1 VGGEILLKYKGIKLD
16 EGQEMNATD
25 TKPLAELCAELG
37 ITASVRELDTFNNE
51 GGLTKFP
58 EWAKQGWSI
67 VLKYQGKRAQFRF
80 YGGGASKTP
89 TASDLVWAVA
99 IDSEAVD
106 ESLKDWCDNFGYS
119 TDSITARSTYK
130 ACQRNGER
138 LIKLIGNAEIF
149 SQLVE
154 SARDY

>member
-1 VGGEILLKYKGIKLD
+1 
-16 EGQEMNATD
+16 MNATD

-37 ITASVRELDTFNNE
+37 ITASVRELDGDFYS
-51 GGLTKFP
+51 FP
-58 EWAKQGWSI
+58 DWAKQGWSI
-67 VLKYQGKRAQFRF
+67 VLKYNKKRAQFRF

-106 ESLKDWCDNFGYS
+106 ESFSDWCANFGYT
-119 TDSITARSTYK
+119 TDSIKARSIYK
-130 ACQRNGER
+130 ACSRNGSR
-138 LIKLIGNAEIF
+138 LINLIGSEDIF

>member
-1 VGGEILLKYKGIKLD
+1 
-16 EGQEMNATD
+16 MNATD
-25 TKPLAELCAELG
+25 TKPLKELCAELN
-37 ITASVRELDTFNNE
+37 ITASVRELD
-51 GGLTKFP
+51 GDLTQFP

-80 YGGGASKTP
+80 YGGGKASTP
-89 TASDLVWAVA
+89 TASDLIWSVA
-99 IDSEAVD
+99 TDSTALNENFNY
-106 ESLKDWCDNFGYS
+106 WCDNFGYS
-119 TDSITARSTYK
+119 TDSIKARSIYK
-130 ACQRNGER
+130 ACSVNAKR

>member
-1 VGGEILLKYKGIKLD
+1 
-16 EGQEMNATD
+16 MNDTL

-37 ITASVRELDTFNNE
+37 ITASVRELDGDLIT
-51 GGLTKFP
+51 FP

-67 VLKYQGKRAQFRF
+67 VLKYNKKRAQFRF

-99 IDSEAVD
+99 IDSEALN
-106 ESLKDWCDNFGYS
+106 ESFGEWCDSFGYS

-130 ACQRNGER
+130 ACQRNGQR
-138 LIKLIGNAEIF
+138 LTDLIGNKEIF

-154 SARDY
+154 SAREY

>member
-1 VGGEILLKYKGIKLD
+1 
-16 EGQEMNATD
+16 MNATN
-25 TKPLAELCAELG
+25 TKPLSELCAKLG

-80 YGGGASKTP
+80 YGGGACKTP
-89 TASDLVWAVA
+89 TASDLIWAVA
-99 IDSEAVD
+99 TDSTALE
-106 ESLKDWCDNFGYS
+106 ESFNDWCDNLGYT

-130 ACQRNGER
+130 ACQRNGLR
-138 LIKLIGNAEIF
+138 LINLIGNADIF

>member
-1 VGGEILLKYKGIKLD
+1 
-16 EGQEMNATD
+16 MNATD

-37 ITASVRELDTFNNE
+37 ITARVRELDSD
-51 GGLTKFP
+51 LHRFP
-58 EWAKQGWSI
+58 EWAKQGWI
-67 VLKYQGKRAQFRF
+67 ITLRYKGKRAQFRF

-99 IDSEAVD
+99 VDSTALK
-106 ESLKDWCDNFGYS
+106 ESFNDWAYEYGYS

-138 LIKLIGNAEIF
+138 LIKLIGSAEVF
-149 SQLVE
+149 NQLVE

>member
-1 VGGEILLKYKGIKLD
+1 
-16 EGQEMNATD
+16 
-25 TKPLAELCAELG
+25 
-37 ITASVRELDTFNNE
+37 VRELD
-51 GGLTKFP
+51 GDLTQFP

-80 YGGGASKTP
+80 YGGGKASTP
-89 TASDLVWAVA
+89 TASDLIWSVA
-99 IDSEAVD
+99 TDSTALNENFNY
-106 ESLKDWCDNFGYS
+106 WCDNFGYS
-119 TDSITARSTYK
+119 TDSIKARSIYK
-130 ACQRNGER
+130 ACSVNAKR

>member
-1 VGGEILLKYKGIKLD
+1 
-16 EGQEMNATD
+16 MNATD

-37 ITASVRELDTFNNE
+37 ITASVRELDTFNSE
-51 GGLTKFP
+51 GGLTQFP
-58 EWAKQGWSI
+58 EWAKQAWAI
-67 VLKYQGKRAQFRF
+67 TLKYKGKRAQFRF
-80 YGGGASKTP
+80 YGGGASDTP

-106 ESLKDWCDNFGYS
+106 ESFSDWCANFGYT
-119 TDSITARSTYK
+119 TDSIKARSTFK

-138 LIKLIGNAEIF
+138 LIKLIGNKEIF

-154 SARDY
+154 SAREY

>member
-1 VGGEILLKYKGIKLD
+1 
-16 EGQEMNATD
+16 MNATD

-37 ITASVRELDTFNNE
+37 ITASVRELDTFNSE

-99 IDSEAVD
+99 TDSTALT
-106 ESLKDWCDNFGYS
+106 ESFSEWCADLGYN
-119 TDSITARSTYK
+119 TDSIKDRSIYK
-130 ACQRNGER
+130 ACQRNAQR
-138 LIKLIGNAEIF
+138 LTDLIGNAEIF
-149 SQLVE
+149 SQLIE
-154 SARDY
+154 SAREY

>member
-1 VGGEILLKYKGIKLD
+1 
-16 EGQEMNATD
+16 MNATD

-37 ITASVRELDTFNNE
+37 ITASVRELDTFNSE

-67 VLKYQGKRAQFRF
+67 TLKYNGKRAQFRF

-99 IDSEAVD
+99 TDSTSLE
-106 ESLKDWCDNFGYS
+106 ESFSDWCDNFGYS
-119 TDSITARSTYK
+119 TDSIKARSTYK

-138 LIKLIGNAEIF
+138 LINLIGNKEIF

-154 SARDY
+154 SAREY

>member
-1 VGGEILLKYKGIKLD
+1 
-16 EGQEMNATD
+16 MNATD

-37 ITASVRELDTFNNE
+37 ITASVRELDTFNSE

-99 IDSEAVD
+99 
-106 ESLKDWCDNFGYS
+106 
-119 TDSITARSTYK
+119 TDSTALTESFSEWCADLGYNTDSVKDRSIYK

-138 LIKLIGNAEIF
+138 LIKLIGNKEIF

-154 SARDY
+154 SAREY

>member
-1 VGGEILLKYKGIKLD
+1 
-16 EGQEMNATD
+16 MNDTD

-37 ITASVRELDTFNNE
+37 ITASVRELDGDLTTF
-51 GGLTKFP
+51 P
-58 EWAKQGWSI
+58 DWAKQGWSI
-67 VLKYQGKRAQFRF
+67 VLKYRGKRAQFRF

-106 ESLKDWCDNFGYS
+106 ESFSDWCANFGYT
-119 TDSITARSTYK
+119 TDSIKARSTYK
-130 ACQRNGER
+130 ACQRNGSR
-138 LIKLIGNAEIF
+138 LIKLIGNEEIF

-154 SARDY
+154 SAREY

>member
-1 VGGEILLKYKGIKLD
+1 
-16 EGQEMNATD
+16 MNATD

-37 ITASVRELDTFNNE
+37 ITARVRELDTFNNE

-58 EWAKQGWSI
+58 DWAKQGWSI
-67 VLKYQGKRAQFRF
+67 TLNYQGNRAQFRF

-99 IDSEAVD
+99 IDSEAID
-106 ESLKDWCDNFGYS
+106 ESFSDWCDNFGYT

-138 LIKLIGNAEIF
+138 LVKLIGSAEVF

-154 SARDY
+154 SAREY

>member
-1 VGGEILLKYKGIKLD
+1 
-16 EGQEMNATD
+16 MNATD

-37 ITASVRELDTFNNE
+37 ITASVRELDTFNSE

-99 IDSEAVD
+99 TDSTALT
-106 ESLKDWCDNFGYS
+106 ESFSEWCADLGYN
-119 TDSITARSTYK
+119 TDSIKDRSIYK

-138 LIKLIGNAEIF
+138 LIKLIGNKEIF

-154 SARDY
+154 SAREY

>member
-1 VGGEILLKYKGIKLD
+1 
-16 EGQEMNATD
+16 MNATD
-25 TKPLAELCAELG
+25 TKPLSELCAELG
-37 ITASVRELDTFNNE
+37 ITASVRELDTFNSE

-99 IDSEAVD
+99 TDSTALT
-106 ESLKDWCDNFGYS
+106 ESFSEWCADLGYN
-119 TDSITARSTYK
+119 TDSIKDRSIYK
-130 ACQRNGER
+130 ACQRNAQR
-138 LIKLIGNAEIF
+138 LTDLIGNAEIF
-149 SQLVE
+149 SQLIE
-154 SARDY
+154 SAREY

>member
-1 VGGEILLKYKGIKLD
+1 
-16 EGQEMNATD
+16 MNATD

-37 ITASVRELDTFNNE
+37 ITASVRELDTFNSE

-80 YGGGASKTP
+80 YGGGKANTP
-89 TASDLVWAVA
+89 TASDLVWSVA
-99 IDSEAVD
+99 TDSTALNENFNY
-106 ESLKDWCDNFGYS
+106 WCDNFGYS
-119 TDSITARSTYK
+119 TDSIKARSIYK
-130 ACQRNGER
+130 ACQRNGQR
-138 LIKLIGNAEIF
+138 LISLIGNAEIF
-149 SQLVE
+149 NQLVE

>member
-1 VGGEILLKYKGIKLD
+1 
-16 EGQEMNATD
+16 MNAID

-37 ITASVRELDTFNNE
+37 ITASVKELDGDLIT
-51 GGLTKFP
+51 FP

-67 VLKYQGKRAQFRF
+67 TLSYQRKRAQFRF

-99 IDSEAVD
+99 VDSEAVN
-106 ESLKDWCDNFGYS
+106 ESFSNWCDNFGYS

-138 LIKLIGNAEIF
+138 LIKLIGNKEIF

-154 SARDY
+154 SAREY

>member
-1 VGGEILLKYKGIKLD
+1 
-16 EGQEMNATD
+16 MNATD

-37 ITASVRELDTFNNE
+37 ITASVRELDGDLTTF
-51 GGLTKFP
+51 P
-58 EWAKQGWSI
+58 DWAKQGWSI
-67 VLKYQGKRAQFRF
+67 VLKYNKKRAQFRF

-106 ESLKDWCDNFGYS
+106 ESFSDWCANFGYT

-138 LIKLIGNAEIF
+138 LIKLIGNKEIF

-154 SARDY
+154 SAREY

>member
-1 VGGEILLKYKGIKLD
+1 
-16 EGQEMNATD
+16 MNATD

-37 ITASVRELDTFNNE
+37 ITASVRELDGDLTTF
-51 GGLTKFP
+51 P
-58 EWAKQGWSI
+58 DWAKQGWSI
-67 VLKYQGKRAQFRF
+67 VLKYNKKRAQFRF
-80 YGGGASKTP
+80 YGGGKASTP

-99 IDSEAVD
+99 TDSTALT
-106 ESLKDWCDNFGYS
+106 ESFSDWCDNFDYT

-138 LIKLIGNAEIF
+138 LIKLIGSPEIF

-154 SARDY
+154 SAREY

>member
-1 VGGEILLKYKGIKLD
+1 
-16 EGQEMNATD
+16 MNATD

-37 ITASVRELDTFNNE
+37 ITASVRELGTFNSE
-51 GGLTKFP
+51 GGLTQFP

-67 VLKYQGKRAQFRF
+67 ILKYNKKRAQFRF

-99 IDSEAVD
+99 TDSTALT
-106 ESLKDWCDNFGYS
+106 ESFSDWCGEFDYS
-119 TDSITARSTYK
+119 TDSVKARSTYK
-130 ACQRNGER
+130 ACQRNGQR
-138 LIKLIGNAEIF
+138 LTDLIGNKEIF

-154 SARDY
+154 SAREY

>member
-1 VGGEILLKYKGIKLD
+1 
-16 EGQEMNATD
+16 MNATD

-37 ITASVRELDTFNNE
+37 ITASVRELSTYDLC
-51 GGLTKFP
+51 GRGQVKFP
-58 EWAKQGWSI
+58 DWAKQGWI
-67 VLKYQGKRAQFRF
+67 ITLKYKGKRAQFRF

-106 ESLKDWCDNFGYS
+106 ESLKDWCDNFGYT

-138 LIKLIGNAEIF
+138 LIKLIGNKEIF

-154 SARDY
+154 SAREY

>member
-1 VGGEILLKYKGIKLD
+1 
-16 EGQEMNATD
+16 MNATD

-37 ITASVRELDTFNNE
+37 ITASVRELDGDLITF
-51 GGLTKFP
+51 P
-58 EWAKQGWSI
+58 DWAKQGWSI
-67 VLKYQGKRAQFRF
+67 TLKYKGKRAQFRF

-106 ESLKDWCDNFGYS
+106 ESFSNWCANFGYT

-138 LIKLIGNAEIF
+138 LIKLIGNADVF

-154 SARDY
+154 SAREY

>member
-1 VGGEILLKYKGIKLD
+1 
-16 EGQEMNATD
+16 MNNTL

-37 ITASVRELDTFNNE
+37 ITASVRELDGDLTTF
-51 GGLTKFP
+51 P
-58 EWAKQGWSI
+58 DWAKQGWSI
-67 VLKYQGKRAQFRF
+67 VLKYRGKRAQFRF

-99 IDSEAVD
+99 IDSEALND
-106 ESLKDWCDNFGYS
+106 SFSDWCDNFGYT
-119 TDSITARSTYK
+119 TDSVKARSTYK

-138 LIKLIGNAEIF
+138 LINLIGNKEIF

>member
-1 VGGEILLKYKGIKLD
+1 
-16 EGQEMNATD
+16 MNATD

-37 ITASVRELDTFNNE
+37 ITASVRELDTFNGE

-99 IDSEAVD
+99 TDSTALT
-106 ESLKDWCDNFGYS
+106 ESFSEWCAELGYN
-119 TDSITARSTYK
+119 TDSIKDRSIYK

-138 LIKLIGNAEIF
+138 LIKLIGNKEIF

-154 SARDY
+154 SAREY

>member
-1 VGGEILLKYKGIKLD
+1 
-16 EGQEMNATD
+16 MNAID

-37 ITASVRELDTFNNE
+37 ITARVRELDTFNGE

-58 EWAKQGWSI
+58 EWAKQGCSI
-67 VLKYQGKRAQFRF
+67 TLSYQGKRAQFRF

-99 IDSEAVD
+99 IDSDAID
-106 ESLKDWCDNFGYS
+106 ESFKNWCDNFGYS
-119 TDSITARSTYK
+119 TDSITARSNYK

-138 LIKLIGNAEIF
+138 LIKLIGNKEIF
-149 SQLVE
+149 NQLVE
-154 SARDY
+154 SARQY

>member
-1 VGGEILLKYKGIKLD
+1 
-16 EGQEMNATD
+16 MNATD

-37 ITASVRELDTFNNE
+37 ITASVKELDGDLIT
-51 GGLTKFP
+51 FP

-67 VLKYQGKRAQFRF
+67 TLSYQRKQAQFRF

-99 IDSEAVD
+99 VDSEAVN
-106 ESLKDWCDNFGYS
+106 ESFSNWCDNFGYS

-138 LIKLIGNAEIF
+138 LIKLIGNKEIF

-154 SARDY
+154 SAREY

>member
-1 VGGEILLKYKGIKLD
+1 
-16 EGQEMNATD
+16 MNATD

-37 ITASVRELDTFNNE
+37 ITASVRELDTFNSE
-51 GGLTKFP
+51 GGLTKYP

-99 IDSEAVD
+99 
-106 ESLKDWCDNFGYS
+106 
-119 TDSITARSTYK
+119 TDSTALTESFSEWCAELGYNTDSVKDRSIYK
-130 ACQRNGER
+130 ACQRNGQR
-138 LIKLIGNAEIF
+138 LIDLIGNAEIF